1 MTFEV
6 NGRPYWGV
14 PGREFQV
21 PGGMPIKNLKVVF
34 PEPYELAWW
43 MAAGSLIHGSREE
56 LLDSV
61 SLFSNTLAIPIVW
74 AGHLTVPKS
83 SQWYSITVIPP
94 PGSKMGTSA
103 TDSSKQCIE
112 ARPAEFV
119 TLRAAAKL
127 KNSAVFAWSNG
138 LQHIKSPLAVVRPF
152 GEYNLSICTREEF
165 ERLKLNLVDILLEQI
180 QGGHAL
186 ASNSHRYGGCFSF
199 SLRLAPGEPASF
211 TASVSP
217 ESEFVRWEFYR
228 RDESQPFL
236 MVDKKRVDLYWN
248 QETNAVARV
257 VTRPKDEYKLLLE
270 TKVADSDD
278 PFDPATPGYDCPG
291 YVVVESAAWFYHGPK
306 RYYPKDGW
314 VRLRPVANPG
324 YRFVKWETDKD
335 AIGATP
341 PFWMKPMQTTH
352 LNECEKP
359 EVAVLLDKQAIQVT
373 AVFEPHI
380 SLQFGLKE
388 EQTYKDV
395 DPPDLRNIQRIL
407 VSDSPDVYIGALAE
421 DTIWFRVPEM
431 EECGESV
438 TWGGAATG
446 TGWRTSVTFE
456 EDAEGD
462 FEVSATVND
471 AVVSAK
477 LKVFKRPQESLYH
490 YSASH
495 PAVAAA
501 ALYYQS
507 RCRLWAHEWQMGGG
521 FNNGRSNA
529 CQHAYWSALIA
540 LYHGSRAAI
549 DLTTAYEYQGL
560 DKHLS
565 NAVVMDLLNN
575 AVGAAK
581 GDALA
586 TLYGGLL
593 LDDYIVRNSVIAA
606 LNDGGLW
613 MLTSESDNPLA
624 FLIRTDEIKG
634 ANIPSEAEPR
644 ISLEPAFW
652 QEDPGPVHIVP
663 PRGD

>member
-1 MTFEV
+1 
-6 NGRPYWGV
+6 
-14 PGREFQV
+14 
-21 PGGMPIKNLKVVF
+21 MPIKNLKALF
-34 PEPYELAWW
+34 PDQFGLVGWSAP
-43 MAAGSLIHGSREE
+43 GSLSDGSREE
-56 LLDSV
+56 EIDSV
-61 SLFSNTLAIPIVW
+61 SLFSETTAFPLVLTGW
-74 AGHLTVPKS
+74 LTVPKS
-83 SQWYSITVIPP
+83 SEACSVTVIPP
-94 PGSKMGTSA
+94 PGSKTGTSEKN
-103 TDSSKQCIE
+103 SLYQYVM
-112 ARPAEFV
+112 ARPDELV
-119 TLRAAAKL
+119 MLRAVSKL

-138 LQHIKSPLAVVRPF
+138 LQHTKSPVAVVRPF
-152 GEYNLSICTREEF
+152 GEYSPALCTRQGY

-180 QGGHAL
+180 QGGRAL
-186 ASNSHRYGGCFSF
+186 ASNSYWHGGRYAS
-199 SLRLAPGEPASF
+199 SLRLARGEPASF
-211 TASVSP
+211 TACVSP

-228 RDESQPFL
+228 RDDSQPFL
-236 MVDKKRVDLYWN
+236 VVDKMRADMHWT
-248 QETNAVARV
+248 QAATAVARV

-270 TKVADSDD
+270 TKVADPDD
-278 PFDPATPGYDCPG
+278 PDNPDTPGHDCPG
-291 YVVVESAAWFYHGPK
+291 YVVVENARTIGTISYHGPK